1 MEFGLKIK
9 RLAKYTAVSLSAFLG
24 IRNVYKKMTCAVNR
38 GIRPAVIELADPTCT
53 IVLSL
58 IWRYGATEYRRLP
71 KAIKPYRIGTVQ
83 VVLKRFSCWMSESEH
98 NSLNSYLGFRR
109 GMSSGIKLN
118 WKTMAYGINGLRVGI
133 CYLSTDGQSFWDH
146 AYNRSEFVVC
156 GPVKCRVGEL
166 LPEDVWNSLDRY
178 VDSRIRLW
186 MSAHNKNNLVFHGKD

>member
-1 MEFGLKIK
+1 MAFGLNIK

-24 IRNVYKKMTCAVNR
+24 IRNVYKKMTCDVNR
-38 GIRPAVIELADPTCT
+38 RIRPAVIELAEPTCT

-58 IWRYGATEYRRLP
+58 IWRYGATGYN
-71 KAIKPYRIGTVQ
+71 KVIKSYSIGTVQ

-133 CYLSTDGQSFWDH
+133 CYLSTDGQAFWDH

-156 GPVKCRVGEL
+156 GPVKCRVSEL

-186 MSAHNKNNLVFHGKD
+186 MSAHNKNDLVFHGKD

>member
-1 MEFGLKIK
+1 
-9 RLAKYTAVSLSAFLG
+9 
-24 IRNVYKKMTCAVNR
+24 
-38 GIRPAVIELADPTCT
+38 
-53 IVLSL
+53 
-58 IWRYGATEYRRLP
+58 
-71 KAIKPYRIGTVQ
+71 
-83 VVLKRFSCWMSESEH
+83 
-98 NSLNSYLGFRR
+98 
-109 GMSSGIKLN
+109 
-118 WKTMAYGINGLRVGI
+118 MAYGINGLRVGI